1 MTLPQHFSTCNF
13 KSSCKIRETKNGR
26 VSLLCKKM
34 YIKVVLFIYKFVF
47 YIKRY
52 LARVITAGQLT
63 LRSSSQRVQS
73 PTQHLTAPN
82 TPYMPCAHNS
92 HTAPHSSQYPHSTIR
107 RGFHTHGTVLLVFIH
122 FDAPPRWG
130 LMIPLF
136 HFLGRNRA
144 LLETSLPC

>member
-1 MTLPQHFSTCNF
+1 
-13 KSSCKIRETKNGR
+13 

-92 HTAPHSSQYPHSTIR
+92 HTAPHSSQYHTAGLSYTWYGSTR
-107 RGFHTHGTVLLVFIH
+107 VHTLRCPSSLGTYDTI
-122 FDAPPRWG
+122 
-130 LMIPLF
+130 I
-136 HFLGRNRA
+136 
-144 LLETSLPC
+144 SLPRSEQGIVGNKFTLLIASNFYFLLKIV